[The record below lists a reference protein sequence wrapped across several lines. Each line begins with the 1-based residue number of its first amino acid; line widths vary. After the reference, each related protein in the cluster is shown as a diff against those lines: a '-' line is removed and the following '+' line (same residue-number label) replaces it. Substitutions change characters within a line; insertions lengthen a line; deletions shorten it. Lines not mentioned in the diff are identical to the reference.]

1 MNLNV
6 METKFYNI
14 FYTGIKPC
22 PGSSVKLEQ
31 NDIMQ
36 KQDNLFHKMEF
47 QKMEWNMV
55 MEYSYVRSM

>member
-1 MNLNV
+1 MNLSV
-6 METKFYNI
+6 IETTFYNI

-31 NDIMQ
+31 NDVMQ

-47 QKMEWNMV
+47 QKN
-55 MEYSYVRSM
+55 